1 MTDAEIDATGPAP
14 LVGIDLGATNY
25 RVAVA
30 DDDGLLARQKRPTPP
45 AHTGQEITDTLI
57 ETTEALLDE
66 AGFDLADLE
75 AVGIGS
81 IGPLDTEAGVVIA
94 PPNLS
99 DSIEG
104 IPLAG
109 PFTDHFGVPVSV
121 ENDAIAALVA
131 ERAEAEDPP
140 PNMAYLT
147 VSTGVGAG
155 VAVDGHVLKGWGGNA
170 AEVGHFVLDRESD
183 LECGCGRTGHWEAF
197 AGGNNIPDYARALAE
212 DFEGETDLPVH
223 EDAFTAA
230 DVFAFTGED
239 VLADIIVHRLER
251 WNALGLANLTHAFAP
266 ELISIGGAVA
276 LENRELV
283 VDPLRDRL
291 PDLVTTRVPE
301 LRVTPLGEDAVLLG
315 GVALARSA
323 AASD

>member
-1 MTDAEIDATGPAP
+1 MTDADADVTGAEP

-30 DDDGLLARQKRPTPP
+30 VGEDLLARQKRPTPP

-57 ETTEALLDE
+57 ETTESLLEE
-66 AGFDLADLE
+66 AGFEPEDLA

-81 IGPLDTEAGVVIA
+81 IGPLDTEAGVVID

-131 ERAEAEDPP
+131 ERAESENPP

-147 VSTGVGAG
+147 ISTGVGAG

-170 AEVGHFVLDRESD
+170 AEVGHFVLERDSD
-183 LECGCGRTGHWEAF
+183 LECGCGREGHWEAF
-197 AGGNNIPDYARALAE
+197 AGGNNIPDYARSLAE
-212 DFEGETDLPVH
+212 EFDGETDLPLDQ
-223 EDAFTAA
+223 DAFTAA
-230 DVFAFTGED
+230 DVFEFTGED
-239 VLADIIVHRLER
+239 VLADILVHRLER
-251 WNALGLANLTHAFAP
+251 FNALGLANLTHAFAP

-276 LENRELV
+276 LENPDLV

-315 GVALARSA
+315 GVALARA
-323 AASD
+323 AVENE